1 MGSGWKPQSPL
12 YKPVHMGY
20 NSIYN
25 VGSGP
30 TLQAYH
36 QSVPYLNLRKHDS
49 TWRLSLKHEVQWLD
63 HWMLEGSLGTLP
75 SMRLGVWRHFVQPEG
90 MQQIDRDSNLYQD
103 ASRRFHSSVVQERV
117 DFAQKK
123 MVGTHQKQISQ
134 LTLNSGDKE
143 ILHYHTSYINAVTTY
158 NALEVVTHL

>member
-1 MGSGWKPQSPL
+1 
-12 YKPVHMGY
+12 
-20 NSIYN
+20 
-25 VGSGP
+25 
-30 TLQAYH
+30 
-36 QSVPYLNLRKHDS
+36 
-49 TWRLSLKHEVQWLD
+49 
-63 HWMLEGSLGTLP
+63 MLEGSLGTLP

-134 LTLNSGDKE
+134 LTKFRRQGNSALPYQLY
-143 ILHYHTSYINAVTTY
+143 IYINAVTTY

>member
-1 MGSGWKPQSPL
+1 
-12 YKPVHMGY
+12 
-20 NSIYN
+20 
-25 VGSGP
+25 
-30 TLQAYH
+30 
-36 QSVPYLNLRKHDS
+36 
-49 TWRLSLKHEVQWLD
+49 
-63 HWMLEGSLGTLP
+63 MLEGSLGTLP

-134 LTLNSGDKE
+134 LTKFRRQGNSA
-143 ILHYHTSYINAVTTY
+143 LPYQLYAVTTY